1 MIHLTIFNPDNTVY
15 WKEYFYTNEACETWL
30 NEEKTRPY
38 WNPEFTYLIED
49 KRPTP
54 EQIAQQE
61 AQILAE
67 QNAQKQL
74 KESAKA
80 KLKAL
85 GLTDSEVAALIGG

>member
-1 MIHLTIFNPDNTVY
+1 MIVLTIFNPDKSIY
-15 WKEYFYTNEACETWL
+15 WVEHFNDMDFCNKWL
-30 NEEKTRPY
+30 EEEKTRPY
-38 WNPEFTYLIED
+38 WNAEFTYSIED

-61 AQILAE
+61 AQVLAE

-74 KESAKA
+74 KDSAKA

-85 GLTDSEVAALIGG
+85 GLTDAEVTALIGG